1 MPPSL
6 TLLAVL
12 AVVAWPLACGGRE
25 LTGSVVV
32 SGSSTVEP
40 ITIRVA
46 ELFNDREP
54 TIDMLVDG
62 PGTGDGFELFCNG
75 ETDINDAS
83 SRIEPEQLEE
93 CAANG
98 VEPIELPIGNDGIAV
113 MTSAG
118 NDSVDWLA
126 LEDLY
131 ALVGPESQGVDRWSA
146 ANGLARE
153 LGGRDRLPDLRL
165 DVIGPGEESGTF
177 VSFVE
182 LVQPLFH
189 QRWRIPGAET
199 ALTEKDTNWK
209 EFLCYAPQVPFN
221 ARHYRE
227 FRLFWPYS
235 TGIFCQWMSHIIDL
249 VNLVLGERPKAV
261 VAAGGTYVW
270 NDGRTNP
277 DTAHCLVEYP
287 SGCLMSYHMRLG
299 NGAHARPLTFYGTN
313 GTLDLDAGV
322 AYGDGGGG
330 EVILANPGSL
340 IPELIVDASRRLPD
354 RHQGATILD
363 AEPDGDHMVDFFR
376 AVRTRCPTRAG
387 VDAAFNHALAT
398 TMAGMSWRLGAR
410 IEYDP
415 IADSLN
421 VGEPRK
427 R

>member
-1 MPPSL
+1 MVGPGARGLQLMDWIHRLSRAENL
-6 TLLAVL
+6 
-12 AVVAWPLACGGRE
+12 E
-25 LTGSVVV
+25 LTGVCDIWNERRESAVEMVKAWTGRVPHACRTMAEMCERKDIDVLVV
-32 SGSSTVEP
+32 STVDFQHAPLARQAVEAGKDVYVEKP
-40 ITIRVA
+40 
-46 ELFNDREP
+46 FGCD
-54 TIDMLVDG
+54 
-62 PGTGDGFELFCNG
+62 FEQ
-75 ETDINDAS
+75 IK
-83 SRIEPEQLEE
+83 
-93 CAANG
+93 
-98 VEPIELPIGNDGIAV
+98 
-113 MTSAG
+113 
-118 NDSVDWLA
+118 
-126 LEDLY
+126 
-131 ALVGPESQGVDRWSA
+131 
-146 ANGLARE
+146 LARE
-153 LGGRDRLPDLRL
+153 AIRASDRVFQAGTQLRSNGVPWAAHEFIAKGRLGK
-165 DVIGPGEESGTF
+165 